1 MAGGNTVVKVDLKRE
16 LKRLYSAPAGVPGMV
31 EVPPL
36 RFLMVDGRGDPN
48 DNTDFHAAMEALYGM
63 AYTLKFMLKRGPSTL
78 DWVVMPL
85 QGLWWADDMEVFRM
99 DARADWK
106 WTLMIL
112 QPDDV
117 TEEHVEM
124 AREELRAKKDPPGL
138 AGLRYETYTEGLSA
152 QVMHV
157 GPYSEE
163 GPTIARLHAFID
175 EQGRRP
181 RGKHHEIYMGD
192 PRRTAPERLRTIL
205 RQPVE

>member
-1 MAGGNTVVKVDLKRE
+1 MVKVDLKKE
-16 LKRLYSAPAGVPGMV
+16 LKRLYNAPAGEAELV
-31 EVPPL
+31 EVPAL
-36 RFLMVDGRGDPN
+36 RYLMVDGLGDPN
-48 DNTDFHAAMEALYGM
+48 DNVDFQAATEALYGM
-63 AYTLKFMLKRGPSTL
+63 AYTLKFMLKRGPTAL
-78 DWVVMPL
+78 DWVIMPL
-85 QGLWWADDMEVFRM
+85 LWWADDMEVFRM

-124 AREELRAKKDPPGL
+124 ARQELRAKKDPPGL
-138 AGLRYETYTEGLSA
+138 AGLRYETYAEGLSA
-152 QVMHV
+152 QVMYV
-157 GPYSEE
+157 GPYADE
-163 GPTIARLHAFID
+163 GPTIARLHSFID

-192 PRRTAPERLRTIL
+192 PRRTAPERLRTII